1 MNEEFC
7 MPQGTFTIDRVPP
20 KSTYIDRNRSDLTI
34 SETYEA
40 PGEEVMEELISL
52 VKQSFE
58 EECDITREIMEKL
71 FHVTTELDAREY
83 SSNSVIQEYQGVSW
97 NELCDIGINLFEQ
110 LKSKR

>member
-20 KSTYIDRNRSDLTI
+20 KSTYMDRNRSDLTI
-34 SETYEA
+34 PETYET
-40 PGEEVMEELISL
+40 PSEEVVEELISL
-52 VKQSFE
+52 VKQSFKKE
-58 EECDITREIMEKL
+58 YDITREIMEKL
-71 FHVTTELDAREY
+71 FRVTTELDAREY
-83 SSNSVIQEYQGVSW
+83 SSNSIIQEYQSVSW